1 MLIFLN
7 RFSIRGGKVE
17 VMIRNDIEQA
27 FISRSNENSYRY
39 RNVTILDS
47 NLTRS
52 ERVNAARCR
61 SIRRDRARAI
71 TEFRGTLPQDVSIR
85 FFSPDH
91 RVACS
96 ILEPV
101 ERGHAWKH
109 VGFHHVES

>member
-61 SIRRDRARAI
+61 SIRRDWARAI
-71 TEFRGTLPQDVSIR
+71 TEFRGHPAPGR
-85 FFSPDH
+85 FNSLLFTGSSRCVQYIGTRGTRTCLETRRISP
-91 RVACS
+91 R
-96 ILEPV
+96 
-101 ERGHAWKH
+101 
-109 VGFHHVES
+109 